1 MAKRVIKSRDGGY
14 LIAVIG
20 DEDTATGFLL
30 AGVGDNQRKSGPN
43 FFVVDPSTIPSN
55 YPFQITLS
63 VTPTSSSNFRPMF
76 YCNVELT

>member
-43 FFVVDPSTIPSN
+43 FFVVDPSTIPIYS
-55 YPFQITLS
+55 FQITFS
-63 VTPTSSSNFRPMF
+63 VTPTPSSSFP
-76 YCNVELT
+76 CVCHCSVGLT